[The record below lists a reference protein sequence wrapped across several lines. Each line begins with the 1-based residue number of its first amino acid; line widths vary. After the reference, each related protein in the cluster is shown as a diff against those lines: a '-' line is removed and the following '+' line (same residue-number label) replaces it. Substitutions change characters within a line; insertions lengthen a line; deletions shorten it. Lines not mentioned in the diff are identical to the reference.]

1 MSKLK
6 ITMFGEFSVS
16 YNDNTISEQS
26 KRSKKLWLLLQY
38 LVVHHGH
45 SVNQTELIDVLNGDD
60 EGVNPASALKT
71 QIHRLRDILGE
82 LGCEEQIIVCIN
94 GAYSINSEINL
105 EIDAEEFEAAFK
117 EAGNAKNKSEK
128 LKLILKAVNLYVG
141 DFLAKSAYE
150 AWVVPLNTYYRS
162 IYSKAVRIAIELLGE
177 AGKLHDI
184 IAICSKATTINPYD
198 EFVHYSHIKAL
209 AELGD
214 QEGAKRQYET
224 VTHLM
229 MNKFGITPSKE
240 LMELYETAI
249 KTKKSIQSD
258 IDVVI
263 SDLLEQRPVAGAF
276 FCEYQIF
283 KHLYQL
289 EIRDAQRTGV
299 SINVCLLTISG
310 SDGELPSQNPL
321 NKAMQR
327 LQDCISRSLRGSD
340 IFARYSVSQ
349 FVILLSNTNE
359 QTGELIMKRIEKAF
373 RHENT
378 NKDIELNY
386 TFRTTR
392 RDDYILENLGSACNR
407 SFGSLF
413 LRLSGHFPKNHR
425 P

>member
-1 MSKLK
+1 MGKLK

-16 YNDNTISEQS
+16 YNDNTVSEHS

-38 LVVHHGH
+38 LLVHHGH
-45 SVNQTELIDVLNGDD
+45 SVNQAELIDVLSGDE

-71 QIHRLRDILGE
+71 QIHRLRDVLNK
-82 LGCEEQIIVCIN
+82 LGCEEPIIICVN
-94 GAYSINSEINL
+94 GAYSINGDIDL
-105 EIDAEEFEAAFK
+105 EIDSEEFESAFK
-117 EAGNAKNKSEK
+117 EGNAAEDKSEK
-128 LKLILKAVNLYVG
+128 LKFILKAVNLYVG

-150 AWVVPLNTYYRS
+150 SWVVPLNTYYRS
-162 IYSKAVRIAIELLGE
+162 IYSKAVRIAIELLTE
-177 AGKLHDI
+177 MGKLHDI

-229 MNKFGITPSKE
+229 ITKFGISPSKE

-249 KTKKSIQSD
+249 KAKKNIQSD
-258 IDVVI
+258 IDSVI
-263 SDLLEQRPVAGAF
+263 SDLLELRPVAGAF

-283 KHLYQL
+283 KHMYQL
-289 EIRDAQRTGV
+289 EIRDAQRSGV
-299 SINVCLLTISG
+299 SINICLLTICG
-310 SDGELPSQNPL
+310 SNGELPAQNPL

-340 IFARYSVSQ
+340 VFARYSVSQ

-392 RDDYILENLGSACNR
+392 RDDYN
-407 SFGSLF
+407 
-413 LRLSGHFPKNHR
+413 
-425 P
+425 

>member
-6 ITMFGEFSVS
+6 ITMFSEFSVS
-16 YNDNTISEQS
+16 YNDNTISEHS

-71 QIHRLRDILGE
+71 QIHRLREILGG
-82 LGCEEQIIVCIN
+82 LGCEEPIIICVN
-94 GAYSINSEINL
+94 GAYSINSDIDL
-105 EIDAEEFEAAFK
+105 DIDAEEFENAFK
-117 EAGNAKNKSEK
+117 EGCAAEDKSEK
-128 LKLILKAVNLYVG
+128 LKYILKAINLYVG

-150 AWVVPLNTYYRS
+150 SWVVPLNTYYRS
-162 IYSKAVRIAIELLGE
+162 VYSKAVRIAIELLGE

-198 EFVHYSHIKAL
+198 EFVRYSHIKAL

-229 MNKFGITPSKE
+229 MNKFGISPSKE

-249 KTKKSIQSD
+249 KTKKNIQSD

-289 EIRDAQRTGV
+289 EIRDAQRTGA
-299 SINVCLLTISG
+299 SINICLLTVCG

-359 QTGELIMKRIEKAF
+359 QTGTLIMKRIEKAF

-392 RDDYILENLGSACNR
+392 RDDYN
-407 SFGSLF
+407 
-413 LRLSGHFPKNHR
+413 
-425 P
+425 